1 MVSAT
6 GSHRATTPSC
16 TSRPK
21 CRRYTVSPPSRISPR
36 SIGLMSVIRARSTES
51 TALRWGR
58 DGPAATAGRRDPGA
72 RRSPPRA
79 GGRRLS
85 DGRRLLRHGAPQPR
99 RDPDRRGGAHDRH
112 APLRRRR
119 GLADG
124 GARAAVLLRRARVL
138 RAVRGPERRAHARQA
153 GAGNPRRDGE
163 RAPRHARRSHLG
175 PTVELRMAAEL
186 ARRFEAR
193 VPRRTTDTE
202 AYLATLLAEEQR
214 KRRSRFATRARE
226 RGAGRTAVAAE
237 RFVARKRAAWE
248 AFRAVATRAE
258 RAGVGALPPDEIPAF
273 RARYRE
279 AAADL
284 ARARTY
290 RSEEH
295 TSE

>member
-6 GSHRATTPSC
+6 GSHRATAPSC
-16 TSRPK
+16 TSRLK

-112 APLRRRR
+112 APFRRRR

-153 GAGNPRRDGE
+153 GAGNPRRDGD
-163 RAPRHARRSHLG
+163 RAPRHAHRGRGAQRG
-175 PTVELRMAAEL
+175 PAARL
-186 ARRFEAR
+186 LFPSAPRAPRPPVRLPPAPQPA
-193 VPRRTTDTE
+193 PRRPGGGGRRGGRP
-202 AYLATLLAEEQR
+202 APTLEPWG
-214 KRRSRFATRARE
+214 RE
-226 RGAGRTAVAAE
+226 RDPGGGSRGDGAAGSRGRGVPAARSVHGAPRPAPADGGGAGGS
-237 RFVARKRAAWE
+237 
-248 AFRAVATRAE
+248 
-258 RAGVGALPPDEIPAF
+258 RAGPPPPG
-273 RARYRE
+273 
-279 AAADL
+279 
-284 ARARTY
+284 
-290 RSEEH
+290 
-295 TSE
+295 

>member
-16 TSRPK
+16 TSRLK

-112 APLRRRR
+112 APFRRRR

-124 GARAAVLLRRARVL
+124 GARAAVLLCRARVL
-138 RAVRGPERRAHARQA
+138 RAVRGPERRAHAPQA
-153 GAGNPRRDGE
+153 RAGNPRRDGDRGPRPPPPGPGAPRGPAARLLFPSVP
-163 RAPRHARRSHLG
+163 RAPRPPLRLPPAPQPAPGRPGGGDGRGARPPHRLEPG
-175 PTVELRMAAEL
+175 GRGRDPRGGRRGGGAAGS
-186 ARRFEAR
+186 
-193 VPRRTTDTE
+193 PRRGGP
-202 AYLATLLAEEQR
+202 AA
-214 KRRSRFATRARE
+214 RSVH
-226 RGAGRTAVAAE
+226 GA
-237 RFVARKRAAWE
+237 
-248 AFRAVATRAE
+248 
-258 RAGVGALPPDEIPAF
+258 PPPTPA
-273 RARYRE
+273 
-279 AAADL
+279 D
-284 ARARTY
+284 
-290 RSEEH
+290 
-295 TSE
+295 

>member
-16 TSRPK
+16 TSRLK

-36 SIGLMSVIRARSTES
+36 SIGLMSVIRARSRES

-85 DGRRLLRHGAPQPR
+85 DGRRLLRHGGPQPR

-112 APLRRRR
+112 GPFPRLR
-119 GLADG
+119 GLAAVGPRGRRREGAG
-124 GARAAVLLRRARVL
+124 GAAKEPRVGEVVGGGRRVL
-138 RAVRGPERRAHARQA
+138 WEGGSGRLDHFRGRRDHRGPTGGVRMEA
-153 GAGNPRRDGE
+153 GW
-163 RAPRHARRSHLG
+163 
-175 PTVELRMAAEL
+175 

-202 AYLATLLAEEQR
+202 AYLAT
-214 KRRSRFATRARE
+214 
-226 RGAGRTAVAAE
+226 
-237 RFVARKRAAWE
+237 
-248 AFRAVATRAE
+248 
-258 RAGVGALPPDEIPAF
+258 
-273 RARYRE
+273 
-279 AAADL
+279 
-284 ARARTY
+284 
-290 RSEEH
+290 
-295 TSE
+295 

>member
-16 TSRPK
+16 TSRLK

-36 SIGLMSVIRARSTES
+36 SIGLMSVIRARSRES

-112 APLRRRR
+112 APFRRRR

-124 GARAAVLLRRARVL
+124 GARAAVLLCRARVL

-153 GAGNPRRDGE
+153 DAGNPRRDGD
-163 RAPRHARRSHLG
+163 RAPRHAHRGRGAQRGPAARLLFPSAPRAPGPPVRLPPAPQPAPGRPGGGEGPGGRTSHRLEAG
-175 PTVELRMAAEL
+175 GGERDPRGGVGRGHVLTPVTLLYRMASSALEKKKKTAEG
-186 ARRFEAR
+186 
-193 VPRRTTDTE
+193 TT
-202 AYLATLLAEEQR
+202 
-214 KRRSRFATRARE
+214 
-226 RGAGRTAVAAE
+226 
-237 RFVARKRAAWE
+237 
-248 AFRAVATRAE
+248 
-258 RAGVGALPPDEIPAF
+258 PPQN
-273 RARYRE
+273 
-279 AAADL
+279 
-284 ARARTY
+284 
-290 RSEEH
+290 
-295 TSE
+295 